1 MLRSMID
8 RTAPE
13 PLWQQ
18 LVQVIQARIDDGT
31 YPPRTA
37 IPSIRLLSEE
47 FELSDVTVKK
57 ALKCLK
63 EQGALTGTPGRG
75 TFVARQE

>member
-1 MLRSMID
+1 MLPSMID

-13 PLWQQ
+13 PLWKQ
-18 LVQVIQARIDDGT
+18 LATVIQARIDDGT

-37 IPSIRLLSEE
+37 IPSIRLISEE

-57 ALKCLK
+57 ALADLK
-63 EQGALTGTPGRG
+63 QRGVLIGTPGRG
-75 TFVARQE
+75 TFVR